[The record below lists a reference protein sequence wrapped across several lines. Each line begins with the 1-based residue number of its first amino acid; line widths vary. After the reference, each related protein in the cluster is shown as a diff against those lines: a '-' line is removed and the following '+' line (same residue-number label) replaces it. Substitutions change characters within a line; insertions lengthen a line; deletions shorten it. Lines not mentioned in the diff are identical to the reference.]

1 MSKIL
6 SIVGPTATG
15 KTDFAL
21 KAAEKTLQLGKV
33 SSVDIISADSR
44 QVYQGLEIM
53 SGADIP
59 EGFQRK
65 VLSEWSELNT
75 YFEKGSIRLFGISLL
90 QPDTDWSVG
99 QFQEYV
105 QRVLS
110 LDENQPRLVILVG
123 GTGLYHQQVFTSD
136 PQLQI
141 PPNLEVRQKAEKM
154 SVNDLQQWLRK
165 VNYDHFSRMNHSD
178 QHNPRRLV
186 RAIEISMAP
195 KSKLTQREVLPTVF
209 TIGLT
214 DTIEHISDRI
224 SLRVNQ
230 RMGDGALAEVEKL
243 LSSYPNQKL
252 PAFTT
257 TGVKPLALLTS
268 GQISQEEA
276 IELWTRQERQ
286 YAKRQLTWWKKRTGI
301 KWFAIDQPNWQ
312 SRALEEIE
320 AWWNA

>member
-21 KAAEKTLQLGKV
+21 KAAKKTLQLGKV

-123 GTGLYHQQVFTSD
+123 GTGLY
-136 PQLQI
+136 
-141 PPNLEVRQKAEKM
+141 
-154 SVNDLQQWLRK
+154 
-165 VNYDHFSRMNHSD
+165 
-178 QHNPRRLV
+178 
-186 RAIEISMAP
+186 
-195 KSKLTQREVLPTVF
+195 
-209 TIGLT
+209 
-214 DTIEHISDRI
+214 
-224 SLRVNQ
+224 
-230 RMGDGALAEVEKL
+230 
-243 LSSYPNQKL
+243 
-252 PAFTT
+252 
-257 TGVKPLALLTS
+257 
-268 GQISQEEA
+268 
-276 IELWTRQERQ
+276 
-286 YAKRQLTWWKKRTGI
+286 
-301 KWFAIDQPNWQ
+301 
-312 SRALEEIE
+312 
-320 AWWNA
+320 